1 MSIREEIRTRLFELR
16 DEKYRD
22 FHAKLVP
29 NIDSKKIIG
38 VRTPA
43 LRKLAA
49 ELAKDERIS
58 EFLAD
63 IPHEFY
69 DEMNLHGFIV
79 CRTKDYDACVSELDR
94 LLPFVDN
101 WATCD
106 LLSPNCFKKNP
117 ERLMEDIK
125 RWIASDKVYTKRFG
139 VEMLMSHF
147 LDERFKPEYLEMAVI
162 KSEEYYINM
171 MTAWFFATALAK
183 QYDAALPYIQNRRL
197 EKWTHNKAIQK
208 AVESYRITDEQKAYL
223 KTLKVK

>member
-1 MSIREEIRTRLFELR
+1 MSICEEIRARLFELQ
-16 DEKYRD
+16 DIKYRD

-29 NIDSKKIIG
+29 NIDPEKIIG
-38 VRTPA
+38 VRTPV

-49 ELAKDERIS
+49 ELAKDERIG

-63 IPHEFY
+63 IPHKFY
-69 DEMNLHGFIV
+69 DEMNLHGFII
-79 CRTKDYDACVSELDR
+79 CRIKDYDACVSELDK

-106 LLSPNCFKKNP
+106 LISPNCFKKNP

-125 RWIASDKVYTKRFG
+125 RWIASDEVYTKRFG

-162 KSEEYYINM
+162 TSEEYYINM

-183 QYDAALPYIQNRRL
+183 QYDRILPFFTTQTMDT
-197 EKWTHNKAIQK
+197 WTHNKAIQK
-208 AVESYRITDEQKAYL
+208 ARESNRITKEQKDYL
-223 KTLKVK
+223 NTWKIR

>member
-1 MSIREEIRTRLFELR
+1 MSICDEINARLFELR

-29 NIDSKKIIG
+29 NISPERIIG

-43 LRKLAA
+43 LRKLAG
-49 ELAKDERIS
+49 ELFKDERIG
-58 EFLAD
+58 EFLKEL
-63 IPHEFY
+63 PHKYY
-69 DEMNLHGFIV
+69 DETNLHGFII
-79 CRTKDYDACVSELDR
+79 CKIKDYDQCVFELDR
-94 LLPFVDN
+94 LLTHVDN

-106 LLSPNCFKKNP
+106 LLSPVCFKKNYD
-117 ERLMEDIK
+117 RLMTDIK
-125 RWIASDKVYTKRFG
+125 RWIASDEVYTKRFG

-147 LDERFKPEYLEMAVI
+147 LDENFKPEYLEMAVI
-162 KSEEYYINM
+162 SSEEYYINM

-183 QYDAALPYIQNRRL
+183 QYDATLPYIQNRRL

-208 AVESYRITDEQKAYL
+208 AIESYRITDEQKSYL